1 MRALFIGL
9 AVLIACSGGGGGSPA
24 PSGSGG
30 TGGGPAGPPAG
41 TNPPAA
47 GPAGGGDWGQYRGSV
62 RGTSSSPGTW
72 DVSDAPAIAPLWTQD
87 LGSFGYSQ
95 PTIAGDAVYVAMAFS
110 AHVAALDLRTGAT
123 RWTRTDFDPHVGT
136 TCGGIVRPGFW
147 AAPAVSGDAVYVAAP
162 DGHVYSLR
170 KADGSTLWASK
181 VADGSPAGHGEFIQS
196 SPAVSTV
203 LGKLYLGV
211 ASTDHCDEV
220 AGRILAIDLTTGASQ
235 TASLVSPGER
245 GAAIWSSISVDE
257 GAGLLFASTG
267 NRVNP
272 VVAETLSQSIVSFDA
287 RTLAVVDHWQ
297 DPTPLQNSDFGSSPA
312 LFEATDGTKL
322 VAAANKDGWLY
333 VLRRDR
339 LSAGPVWKAQ
349 LAVIDPAAPTVGGD
363 PAAGFGSIVS
373 PTFTHGMLYAAG
385 GRTPA
390 GHPGSVV
397 ALDPLTG
404 AVRFRHV
411 TPGYVI
417 AAMPSVGDLLVVES
431 STPDNQRGWLEIL
444 DARDL
449 TLLKRFDGPN
459 ATFAS
464 PSIGH
469 GLILWMDSVGR
480 LTAFAGSLKP

>member
-322 VAAANKDGWLY
+322 VAAA
-333 VLRRDR
+333 
-339 LSAGPVWKAQ
+339 
-349 LAVIDPAAPTVGGD
+349 
-363 PAAGFGSIVS
+363 
-373 PTFTHGMLYAAG
+373 
-385 GRTPA
+385 
-390 GHPGSVV
+390 
-397 ALDPLTG
+397 
-404 AVRFRHV
+404 
-411 TPGYVI
+411 
-417 AAMPSVGDLLVVES
+417 
-431 STPDNQRGWLEIL
+431 
-444 DARDL
+444 
-449 TLLKRFDGPN
+449 
-459 ATFAS
+459 
-464 PSIGH
+464 
-469 GLILWMDSVGR
+469 
-480 LTAFAGSLKP
+480 

>member
-1 MRALFIGL
+1 M
-9 AVLIACSGGGGGSPA
+9 VV
-24 PSGSGG
+24 
-30 TGGGPAGPPAG
+30 
-41 TNPPAA
+41 
-47 GPAGGGDWGQYRGSV
+47 GDS
-62 RGTSSSPGTW
+62 
-72 DVSDAPAIAPLWTQD
+72 
-87 LGSFGYSQ
+87 
-95 PTIAGDAVYVAMAFS
+95 VYVAMGFS
-110 AHVAALDLRTGAT
+110 AHVAALDLRTGTT
-123 RWTRTDFDPHVGT
+123 RWIRNDFSPAVT
-136 TCGGIVRPGFW
+136 TSCGGTKRPGIW
-147 AAPAVSGDAVYVAAP
+147 AAPAISGDAVYVAAP
-162 DGHVYSLR
+162 DGNVYSLR
-170 KADGSTLWASK
+170 KTDGSTLWASK
-181 VADGSPAGHGEFIQS
+181 VADGTAAGHGEFIQA
-196 SPAVSTV
+196 SPALSTV

-211 ASTDHCDEV
+211 ASSEHCDEV
-220 AGRILAIDLTTGASQ
+220 AGRILSVDLATGASQ
-235 TASLVSPGER
+235 TASLVGPGDR
-245 GAAIWSSISVDE
+245 GAVIWSSISIDE
-257 GAGLLFASTG
+257 DAGLLFASTG

-287 RTLAVVDHWQ
+287 RSLAVVDHWQ
-297 DPTPLQNSDFGSSPA
+297 NPTPLANSDFGASPA
-312 LFEATDGTKL
+312 LFEAADGTKL

-349 LAVIDPAAPTVGGD
+349 LAVTDPAAPTLGGD

-385 GRTPA
+385 GRTLA
-390 GHPGSVV
+390 GEPGSVV
-397 ALDPLTG
+397 AFDPLTG
-404 AVRFRHV
+404 GVRFRHV

-469 GLILWMDSVGR
+469 GLILWMDSVGH
-480 LTAFAGSLKP
+480 LTALAGSIKP

>member
-1 MRALFIGL
+1 MGMRALSMVC
-9 AVLIACSGGGGGSPA
+9 AVVVACGGGGGGSPV
-24 PSGSGG
+24 PGGSSG
-30 TGGGPAGPPAG
+30 TGAPGGPPGSAPGNPDPP
-41 TNPPAA
+41 PS
-47 GPAGGGDWGQYRGSV
+47 GPAGGGDWAQYRGSV

-72 DVSDAPAIAPLWTQD
+72 NVSDAPAIAPLWTRD

-95 PTIAGDAVYVAMAFS
+95 PIVAGDAVYVTMAFS
-110 AHVAALDLRTGAT
+110 GHVAALDLRSGAT
-123 RWTRTDFDPHVGT
+123 RWMRTDFNPDVST
-136 TCGGIVRPGFW
+136 ACGGLVHPGFW

-162 DGHVYSLR
+162 DGNVYALR
-170 KADGSTLWASK
+170 KSDGSILWASK
-181 VADGSPAGHGEFIQS
+181 VADGTPAGHGEFIQS
-196 SPAVSTV
+196 SPAVSTK

-220 AGRILAIDLTTGASQ
+220 AGRILSVDLATGDSQ
-235 TASLVSPGER
+235 TASLVGPGER

-257 GAGLLFASTG
+257 EAGLLFASTG

-287 RTLAVVDHWQ
+287 RTFAVVDHWQ
-297 DPTPLQNSDFGSSPA
+297 DPTPLENSDFGSSPA
-312 LFEATDGTKL
+312 LFEAADGTRL

-349 LAVIDPAAPTVGGD
+349 LAVTDPAAPTQGGD

-385 GRTPA
+385 GKTPA
-390 GHPGSVV
+390 GEPGSV
-397 ALDPLTG
+397 AAFDPPTG

-431 STPDNQRGWLEIL
+431 STPDNRRGWLEVL

-449 TLLKRFDGPN
+449 TLLERFEGPN

-469 GLILWMDSVGR
+469 GAILWMDG
-480 LTAFAGSLKP
+480 A